1 MGKIYYYYDP
11 IVISGCLKYCVKY
24 YCTNGKKKVL
34 AGYTQGDTQIE
45 ALRNAKNIVH
55 ILNAP
60 RPIFGQCSLM
70 SKWLWWIK
78 AVNVKTVKN
87 KVKNK

>member
-11 IVISGCLKYCVKY
+11 IVKSGRLKYYVAY
-24 YCTNGKKKVL
+24 YCTNGKKKVM
-34 AGYTQGDTQIE
+34 AGYSQGDTPIA
-45 ALRNAKNIVH
+45 ALRIAKNIIH

-60 RPIFGQCSLM
+60 RPLFGQCSLM

-78 AVNVKTVKN
+78 AANIRLVKAGK
-87 KVKNK
+87 K

>member
-1 MGKIYYYYDP
+1 MGKLYYYYDP
-11 IVISGCLKYCVKY
+11 IVKSGRLKYYVAY
-24 YCTNGKKKVL
+24 YCTNGKKKVM

-60 RPIFGQCSLM
+60 RPLFGYCSLM

-78 AVNVKTVKN
+78 AVNLKTVKN
-87 KVKNK
+87 K

>member
-1 MGKIYYYYDP
+1 MGKLYYYYDP
-11 IVISGCLKYCVKY
+11 IVISGCLKCYVKY

-34 AGYTQGDTQIE
+34 AGYAQGDTQIE

-60 RPIFGQCSLM
+60 RPLFGYCSLM

-87 KVKNK
+87 K

>member
-87 KVKNK
+87 K

>member
-1 MGKIYYYYDP
+1 MGKLYYYYDP
-11 IVISGCLKYCVKY
+11 IVISGCLKCYVKY

-34 AGYTQGDTQIE
+34 AGYAQGDTQIA

-78 AVNVKTVKN
+78 TVNVKTVKN
-87 KVKNK
+87 K

>member
-11 IVISGCLKYCVKY
+11 IVISGCLKYCVEY

-34 AGYTQGDTQIE
+34 AGYAQGDTQIE

-60 RPIFGQCSLM
+60 RPLFGYCSLM

-78 AVNVKTVKN
+78 VVNLKTVKN
-87 KVKNK
+87 K